1 MHAGPL
7 NCHRAAGWEQ
17 TEPRA
22 AVLGPKGASKRTK
35 AGPKLPKYAPFT
47 YPKTRIMFGQTVFDQ
62 FGGQHK
68 TGKARQDKGWKPP
81 KPGGCT
87 EEKCPRNRHSG
98 RPPQD
103 MAFFLFRHICAKNS
117 HKCPKR
123 ASEGAQRGAA
133 VPQLRAMRAQLATGS
148 FGGARF
154 LVYGST
160 CILGDLV
167 AQEDELVHF
176 VGGGQNQ
183 LKFLFIGSRPQAAR
197 FLRKSTLMANNQIW
211 VPAPGFWL
219 RKP

>member
-1 MHAGPL
+1 MCHWLPLFFYPLSYTPLQHACMHAGPL

-133 VPQLRAMRAQLATGS
+133 VHLLRAMRAQRGPTGVPPER
-148 FGGARF
+148 FGTIWGRF
-154 LVYGST
+154 
-160 CILGDLV
+160 
-167 AQEDELVHF
+167 
-176 VGGGQNQ
+176 
-183 LKFLFIGSRPQAAR
+183 
-197 FLRKSTLMANNQIW
+197 
-211 VPAPGFWL
+211 
-219 RKP
+219 